1 MFHLLQQD
9 IHKGAAGT
17 NGSVVFHS
25 QLLHQLVIRVL
36 LSPEQEADLMTN
48 LYYVNLHS
56 STFAGGEIRSI
67 N

>member
-1 MFHLLQQD
+1 
-9 IHKGAAGT
+9 
-17 NGSVVFHS
+17 
-25 QLLHQLVIRVL
+25 LHQLVIRVL